1 MKAYDNYKQSHVD
14 WIGEIPN
21 NWSITKL
28 KFISNIYNGNS
39 LNDDLKEKFESEDL
53 NNITYIGTKD
63 VEQDTGKINLENGI
77 RIPKNEGNFR
87 IAPKGSFVLCIEGGS
102 AGKKIGYLNEDVY
115 FVNKLACFDYENK
128 FLYYYVLSDHFKN
141 QFFNSLS
148 GLIGGVSISLIRNF
162 YSTFPSKNEQIQI
175 ASFLDYKTNLIDA
188 TIEKKKHLIE
198 LLKEKRQAV
207 INEAVTKGLNPN
219 APIKDSGVEWLGE
232 IPEHWGLVPLR
243 YLYNKIGSG
252 VTPKGGGDVYTDEG
266 VTFIRSQNVHF
277 DGLRLDDVV
286 KIDIET
292 HQKMNNS
299 SVEFNDVLLNIT
311 GASIGRCCVV
321 NIDEEMNVN
330 QHVCIIRVNERI
342 KPDFLNIVLQSNV
355 GQTQIKLLTTGGN
368 REGLTQEAVKNMSI
382 PLPNIE
388 TQIQLL
394 NSITEKLKSFDLI
407 KNKIET
413 AIEKLQ
419 TYRQSLISEAVTGK
433 IDVRDWEKVK
443 N

>member
-1 MKAYDNYKQSHVD
+1 MKGYKSYKNSNFD
-14 WIGEIPN
+14 WFEKIPSVWEIA
-21 NWSITKL
+21 
-28 KFISNIYNGNS
+28 S
-39 LNDDLKEKFESEDL
+39 LNHLVTFIMGQAPHSDSYNTDGIGDIFVKTGDFGILRPTVKWFTSTPLVFASE
-53 NNITYIGTKD
+53 
-63 VEQDTGKINLENGI
+63 
-77 RIPKNEGNFR
+77 
-87 IAPKGSFVLCIEGGS
+87 
-102 AGKKIGYLNEDVY
+102 EDV
-115 FVNKLACFDYENK
+115 FMCVVGATSGKVNLGINGTISRSIAALRPNKNISQK
-128 FLYYYVLSDHFKN
+128 FLYYFLTYNYQFLNDSAQGSAQGIINKTILSNVKMPIP
-141 QFFNSLS
+141 SLE
-148 GLIGGVSISLIRNF
+148 
-162 YSTFPSKNEQIQI
+162 EQTAI

-188 TIEKKKHLIE
+188 TIEKKKRLIE

-219 APIKDSGVEWLGE
+219 TPMKDSGVEWLGE

-382 PLPNIE
+382 PLPDIE

-394 NSITEKLKSFDLI
+394 NSITEKMKSFDLI

-433 IDVRDWEKVK
+433 IDVRDWENAK

>member
-1 MKAYDNYKQSHVD
+1 MKEYEKYKLSKFQWFDKLPED
-14 WIGEIPN
+14 WNE
-21 NWSITKL
+21 
-28 KFISNIYNGNS
+28 
-39 LNDDLKEKFESEDL
+39 
-53 NNITYIGTKD
+53 
-63 VEQDTGKINLENGI
+63 GKIKYLFDISRGRVISQLELK
-77 RIPKNEGNFR
+77 PEAKYPVYSSQTKNDGCL
-87 IAPKGSFVLCIEGGS
+87 GYIET
-102 AGKKIGYLNEDVY
+102 
-115 FVNKLACFDYENK
+115 FDYEGEMLTWTTDGANAGSVFQRK
-128 FLYYYVLSDHFKN
+128 GQFNCTNVCGILIPKQELRLRYYFYYVDFIA
-141 QFFNSLS
+141 QFYKRPDTNGAKIMSNEMAEIHCFIPSL
-148 GLIGGVSISLIRNF
+148 
-162 YSTFPSKNEQIQI
+162 KEQTAI

-188 TIEKKKHLIE
+188 TIEKKKRLME

-219 APIKDSGVEWLGE
+219 APMKDSGVEWLGE
-232 IPEHWGLVPLR
+232 VPEDWNLVPVR

-252 VTPKGGGDVYTDEG
+252 VTPKGGGDVYTEEG

-321 NIDEEMNVN
+321 NIDEEINVN

-342 KPDFLNIVLQSNV
+342 KPDFLNVVLQSNV

-394 NSITEKLKSFDLI
+394 NTISEKLRTFELI
-407 KNKIET
+407 NNKILT

-433 IDVRDWEKVK
+433 IDVRDWEITK

>member
-1 MKAYDNYKQSHVD
+1 MKGYESYKNSNFD
-14 WIGEIPN
+14 WFEKIPSV
-21 NWSITKL
+21 WQIA
-28 KFISNIYNGNS
+28 S
-39 LNDDLKEKFESEDL
+39 LNHLVTFIMGQAPHSNSYNTDGIGDIFVKTGDFGILRPNVKWFTSTPLVFASE
-53 NNITYIGTKD
+53 
-63 VEQDTGKINLENGI
+63 
-77 RIPKNEGNFR
+77 
-87 IAPKGSFVLCIEGGS
+87 
-102 AGKKIGYLNEDVY
+102 EDV
-115 FVNKLACFDYENK
+115 FMCVVGATSGKVNLGINGTISRSIAALRPNKNISQK
-128 FLYYYVLSDHFKN
+128 FLYYFLTYNYQFLNDSAQGSAQGIINKTILSNVKMPIP
-141 QFFNSLS
+141 SLE
-148 GLIGGVSISLIRNF
+148 
-162 YSTFPSKNEQIQI
+162 EQTTIV
-175 ASFLDYKTNLIDA
+175 SFLDYKTNLIDA
-188 TIEKKKHLIE
+188 TIEKKKRLIA

-207 INEAVTKGLNPN
+207 INEAVTKGLNAN
-219 APIKDSGVEWLGE
+219 APMKDSGVEWLGK

-394 NSITEKLKSFDLI
+394 NSITEKMKSFDLI

-433 IDVRDWEKVK
+433 IDVRDWEITK